1 MERKELKKWY
11 KLYIN
16 LKKILIYLLLVCI
29 PIVCVADGHL
39 TEDQKKETIEC
50 AGIYYANSM
59 IPQAQLELDKI
70 VHSFAAKKFLSSYLV
85 KEGVNEDN
93 LNKELIKIVDV
104 RYGKP
109 YEENTTKECDN
120 FIYKLIP
127 NSKNEIDKLIKS
139 GIY

>member
-1 MERKELKKWY
+1 M
-11 KLYIN
+11 
-16 LKKILIYLLLVCI
+16 KKIITLISILFITSAY
-29 PIVCVADGHL
+29 AGMSD
-39 TEDQKKETIEC
+39 DDKKKTIEC

-59 IPQAQLELDKI
+59 IPQAELELEKI

-93 LNKELIKIVDV
+93 LNKELIKVVDE

-127 NSKNEIDKLIKS
+127 NSESEIDKLVKS

>member
-1 MERKELKKWY
+1 MR
-11 KLYIN
+11 
-16 LKKILIYLLLVCI
+16 KILLVLI
-29 PIVCVADGHL
+29 FTLISSTTYADGHL
-39 TEDQKKETIEC
+39 TEDQKKKTIEC

-59 IPQAQLELDKI
+59 IPQAELELDKI

-85 KEGVNEDN
+85 KEGLNEDN

-109 YEENTTKECDN
+109 YEENTTKECDS

-127 NSKNEIDKLIKS
+127 NSKSEIDKLVKS

>member
-1 MERKELKKWY
+1 M
-11 KLYIN
+11 
-16 LKKILIYLLLVCI
+16 KKIIITLICTFFITFSY
-29 PIVCVADGHL
+29 ADMS
-39 TEDQKKETIEC
+39 DDDKKKTIEC

-59 IPQAQLELDKI
+59 IPQAELELDKI

-93 LNKELIKIVDV
+93 LNKELIKIVDE

-109 YEENTTKECDN
+109 YEENTTIGCDS

-127 NSKNEIDKLIKS
+127 NSKSEIDKLVKS

>member
-1 MERKELKKWY
+1 M
-11 KLYIN
+11 
-16 LKKILIYLLLVCI
+16 KKIITLISILFITSAY
-29 PIVCVADGHL
+29 AGMS
-39 TEDQKKETIEC
+39 EDDKKKTVEC

-59 IPQAQLELDKI
+59 IPQAELELEKI

-85 KEGVNEDN
+85 KEGANEDN
-93 LNKELIKIVDV
+93 LNKELIKIVDE

-109 YEENTTKECDN
+109 YEENTTKECDS

-127 NSKNEIDKLIKS
+127 NSENEIDKIVKS

>member
-1 MERKELKKWY
+1 M
-11 KLYIN
+11 
-16 LKKILIYLLLVCI
+16 KKIILTLIFTLI
-29 PIVCVADGHL
+29 SSITFADGHL
-39 TEDQKKETIEC
+39 TEDQKKKTIEC

-59 IPQAQLELDKI
+59 IPQAELELDKI

-93 LNKELIKIVDV
+93 LNKELIKIVDL

-109 YEENTTKECDN
+109 YDENTTKECDS

-127 NSKNEIDKLIKS
+127 NSKSEIDKLVKS

>member
-1 MERKELKKWY
+1 M
-11 KLYIN
+11 
-16 LKKILIYLLLVCI
+16 KKIITLISILLVTSAY
-29 PIVCVADGHL
+29 ADMS
-39 TEDQKKETIEC
+39 DDDKKKTIEC

-59 IPQAQLELDKI
+59 IPQAELELDKI

-85 KEGVNEDN
+85 KKGVNEDN
-93 LNKELIKIVDV
+93 LNKELIKIVDE

-109 YEENTTKECDN
+109 YEENTTIGCDS

-127 NSKNEIDKLIKS
+127 NSKSEIDKLVKS

>member
-1 MERKELKKWY
+1 MR
-11 KLYIN
+11 
-16 LKKILIYLLLVCI
+16 KILLVLI
-29 PIVCVADGHL
+29 FTLISSTTFADGHL
-39 TEDQKKETIEC
+39 TEDQKKKTIEC

-59 IPQAQLELDKI
+59 IPQAELELDKI

-85 KEGVNEDN
+85 KEGLNEDN

-109 YEENTTKECDN
+109 YEENTTKECDS

-127 NSKNEIDKLIKS
+127 NSKSEIDKLVKS

>member
-1 MERKELKKWY
+1 MVKIEGNFEV
-11 KLYIN
+11 
-16 LKKILIYLLLVCI
+16 KKIMKKMLFTILFVLL
-29 PIVCVADGHL
+29 ATKSFSDGHL
-39 TEDQKKETIEC
+39 TDDQKKKTIEC

-59 IPQAQLELDKI
+59 IPQAKLELEKI

-93 LNKELIKIVDV
+93 LNKELIKIVDE

-109 YEENTTKECDN
+109 YEENTTKECDS
-120 FIYKLIP
+120 FVYKLIP
-127 NSKNEIDKLIKS
+127 NSKSEIDKLVKS

>member
-1 MERKELKKWY
+1 M
-11 KLYIN
+11 
-16 LKKILIYLLLVCI
+16 KKILIYLLLVCI

-39 TEDQKKETIEC
+39 TEDQKKKTIEC

-59 IPQAQLELDKI
+59 IPQAKLELEKI
-70 VHSFAAKKFLSSYLV
+70 VHSFAAKKFLSSYLI

-109 YEENTTKECDN
+109 YEENTTKKCDS
-120 FIYKLIP
+120 FVYKLIP
-127 NSKNEIDKLIKS
+127 NSKSEIDKLVKS

>member
-1 MERKELKKWY
+1 M
-11 KLYIN
+11 
-16 LKKILIYLLLVCI
+16 KKIITLISILF
-29 PIVCVADGHL
+29 L
-39 TEDQKKETIEC
+39 TSAYAGVSDDDKKKTIEC

-59 IPQAQLELDKI
+59 IPQAELELDKI
-70 VHSFAAKKFLSSYLV
+70 VHSFASKKFLSSYLV

-93 LNKELIKIVDV
+93 LNKELIKIVDE

-109 YEENTTKECDN
+109 YEENTTIGCDN

-127 NSKNEIDKLIKS
+127 NSKSEIDKLIKS

>member
-1 MERKELKKWY
+1 M
-11 KLYIN
+11 
-16 LKKILIYLLLVCI
+16 KKIITLISI
-29 PIVCVADGHL
+29 MFL
-39 TEDQKKETIEC
+39 TSAYAGISNDDKKKTIEC

-59 IPQAQLELDKI
+59 IPQAELELEKI

-93 LNKELIKIVDV
+93 LNKELIKIVDE

-109 YEENTTKECDN
+109 YEENTTIGCDN

-127 NSKNEIDKLIKS
+127 NSKSEIDKLVKS

>member
-1 MERKELKKWY
+1 MRK
-11 KLYIN
+11 IF
-16 LKKILIYLLLVCI
+16 IYLLFLFS
-29 PIVCVADGHL
+29 PIISYADGHL
-39 TEDQKKETIEC
+39 TEDQKKKTIEC

-59 IPQAQLELDKI
+59 IPQAELELDKI

-109 YEENTTKECDN
+109 YEENTTKECDS

-127 NSKNEIDKLIKS
+127 NSKSEIDKLVKS

>member
-1 MERKELKKWY
+1 M
-11 KLYIN
+11 
-16 LKKILIYLLLVCI
+16 KKILCYLVI
-29 PIVCVADGHL
+29 IFSPIVCFADGHL
-39 TEDQKKETIEC
+39 TEDQKKKIVEC
-50 AGIYYANSM
+50 VGIYYANSM
-59 IPQAQLELDKI
+59 IPQAELELDKI

-93 LNKELIKIVDV
+93 LNQELIKIVDV

-109 YEENTTKECDN
+109 YEENTTKECDS

-127 NSKNEIDKLIKS
+127 NSKDEIDKLVKS

>member
-1 MERKELKKWY
+1 M
-11 KLYIN
+11 
-16 LKKILIYLLLVCI
+16 KKILLALIFTLMSSTTF
-29 PIVCVADGHL
+29 ADGHL
-39 TEDQKKETIEC
+39 TEDQKKKTIEC
-50 AGIYYANSM
+50 AGIYFANSM
-59 IPQAQLELDKI
+59 IPQAELELDKI

-85 KEGVNEDN
+85 KEGVNEDS
-93 LNKELIKIVDV
+93 LNQELIKIVDV

-127 NSKNEIDKLIKS
+127 NSKDEIDKLVKS

>member
-1 MERKELKKWY
+1 M
-11 KLYIN
+11 
-16 LKKILIYLLLVCI
+16 KKILCYLVI
-29 PIVCVADGHL
+29 IFSPIVCFADGHL
-39 TEDQKKETIEC
+39 TEDKKKKTIEC

-59 IPQAQLELDKI
+59 IPQAELELDKI
-70 VHSFAAKKFLSSYLV
+70 VYAFAAKKFLSSYLI

-109 YEENTTKECDN
+109 YEENTTKECDS

-127 NSKNEIDKLIKS
+127 NSKSEIDKIVKS
-139 GIY
+139 GVY

>member
-1 MERKELKKWY
+1 M
-11 KLYIN
+11 
-16 LKKILIYLLLVCI
+16 KKIITLISILFITSAY
-29 PIVCVADGHL
+29 ADMS
-39 TEDQKKETIEC
+39 EDDKKKTVEC

-59 IPQAQLELDKI
+59 IPQAELELEKI

-85 KEGVNEDN
+85 KEGANEDN
-93 LNKELIKIVDV
+93 LNKELIKIVDE

-109 YEENTTKECDN
+109 YEESTTKECDS

-127 NSKNEIDKLIKS
+127 SSKDEIDKLVKS